1 MTKSF
6 VISVCLAVLTAAP
19 VVAQDT
25 SGDPETGE
33 KVFGK
38 CRSCHSITDADG
50 EAIAKGGRTGPN
62 LYAIAGRTAGTYPD
76 FSYSDDMVA
85 AGEKGL
91 AWSEADFM
99 TYVADPS
106 GFLKAYLDD
115 PKARGKMTFKLRKD
129 DEAADVWAY
138 LVSVAPG
145 S

>member
-1 MTKSF
+1 MPKII
-6 VISVCLAVLTAAP
+6 VISACLAILTAAP
-19 VVAQDT
+19 IVAQDA
-25 SGDPETGE
+25 SGDAAKGE

-50 EAIAKGGRTGPN
+50 EVIARGGRTGPN
-62 LYAIAGRTAGTYPD
+62 LFAISGRTAGSYPD
-76 FSYSDDMVA
+76 FSYSDEMVA

-91 AWSEADFM
+91 AWSEEDFL
-99 TYVADPS
+99 TYVSDPS
-106 GFLKAYLDD
+106 GFLKTYLDD